1 MLIAITLLLAVG
13 VCVYRSNSDLVLG
26 LHLPELL
33 SEPLTKCCYGKL
45 CGGVEFEF
53 AGHGHPMTPHA
64 VHHYNATIIHIVLNI
79 VNVLTKKGVRYALH
93 FSISMSIACCY

>member
-1 MLIAITLLLAVG
+1 MGDKEIHSMDNLTIFSVVYITITLLLAVG
-13 VCVYRSNSDLVLG
+13 VCVYRSKSNLVLG

-64 VHHYNATIIHIVLNI
+64 VHHYNATVIHVVLNI
-79 VNVLTKKGVRYALH
+79 VKVFN
-93 FSISMSIACCY
+93 